1 MHVEARNNLTAAN
14 KRGGKMIRSLSLSS
28 LVITRGLH
36 SLLASR
42 ARARA
47 HTIKKQRTTVM
58 CKIKGLL
65 KAVKMN
71 G

>member
-14 KRGGKMIRSLSLSS
+14 KRGGKMIRSLSS

-36 SLLASR
+36 SLLAPR